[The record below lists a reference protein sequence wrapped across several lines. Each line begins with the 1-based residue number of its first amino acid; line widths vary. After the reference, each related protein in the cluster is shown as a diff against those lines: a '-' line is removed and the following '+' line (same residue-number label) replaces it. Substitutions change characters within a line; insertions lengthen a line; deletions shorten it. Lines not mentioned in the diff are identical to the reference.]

1 MIKNSYSGKFIAIEG
16 LDGSGKA
23 TQAAALAD
31 FFRKETGAALVSEP
45 SASLIGDLIRARLAG
60 DWQASP
66 ECLQLLFAS
75 DRANHLHREI
85 IPKLAAGVPVICDRY
100 AFSSFAY
107 GALGCDLDWLIDVGR
122 NFIMPDMAIYIDV
135 PVDVCIKRLD
145 AERKTDDIFEKSEIL
160 GKVRKNYETV
170 MDIFKNE
177 TKIEKIDG
185 NRSQEAVFEDAK
197 AAINKILK

>member
-1 MIKNSYSGKFIAIEG
+1 MIKNPFPGKFIVIEG

-31 FFRKETGAALVSEP
+31 FFRKETGAALACEP

-75 DRANHLHREI
+75 DRANHLRQEI

-107 GALGCDLDWLIDVGR
+107 GALECDLDWLIDVGR
-122 NFIMPDMAIYIDV
+122 NFIMPDMAIFIDV
-135 PVDVCIKRLD
+135 PVGVCIKRLA

-160 GKVRKNYETV
+160 EKVRENYETV

-185 NRSQEAVFEDAK
+185 NRPQEAVFEDAK
-197 AAINKILK
+197 TAINEILK